1 MHQTSRS
8 KSPTLSPETQHP
20 RRRRH
25 RRNEPCHHVEA
36 ASRAQTARKNRSL
49 SRCISHRPRPPDYH
63 ACHARGGSEVCEVAR
78 APRQGPRPSPNFL
91 RRHAMLAA
99 RADADSA
106 RPGPSSV
113 LAQGPRCLRG
123 VEERSQECALGSH
136 SDSVMF
142 GPSTIPTQAARCV
155 RGVEERSQAQPLGP
169 RSPSTRDTRRRQASS
184 HAFGKLEWAVR
195 LPTSAR
201 CARRRLQHHAPEAP
215 SHNLREQGA
224 VLRTCPARSTKRG

>member
-8 KSPTLSPETQHP
+8 KSPTLSPETQYP
-20 RRRRH
+20 RRPRH
-25 RRNEPCHHVEA
+25 RRSEPCHHVEA
-36 ASRAQTARKNRSL
+36 AWRAQTARKNRSL
-49 SRCISHRPRPPDYH
+49 SRCISHRPRPPDCH
-63 ACHARGGSEVCEVAR
+63 ACHNCGGSEVCEVAR
-78 APRQGPRPSPNFL
+78 APRQGPRPSADFP

-99 RADADSA
+99 RTDADSA
-106 RPGPSSV
+106 RPDPSSS

-123 VEERSQECALGSH
+123 VEEHSQACALGSH
-136 SDSVMF
+136 SDSAMF
-142 GPSTIPTQAARCV
+142 GPSTSPPQAARCV
-155 RGVEERSQAQPLGP
+155 RGVEERSQARPVEP
-169 RSPSTRDTRRRQASS
+169 RFPSTRDTRRRQESS
-184 HAFGKLEWAVR
+184 HAFGKREWAVR